1 MPLDAMTDESDED
14 LLAAYVRGEKTA
26 ARSLTL
32 RLTPRVLG
40 QAFRMLGDRAEA
52 EDVTQEA
59 LLRLWKIAPEWRM
72 GEAKISTWLWQ
83 VTANLCTD
91 RLRKRGRQR
100 PLDDAGD
107 PVDSTPSAAEQ
118 MQQTTRAAALH
129 AALEALPERQAKAVR
144 MRHIEG
150 LGNPEIAAILE
161 TSVEAV
167 ESLTARGARALKAA
181 LADRRAELGFTDEH

>member
-14 LLAAYVRGEKTA
+14 LIAAYNRGETAA

-40 QAFRMLGDRAEA
+40 QAFK
-52 EDVTQEA
+52 V
-59 LLRLWKIAPEWRM
+59 
-72 GEAKISTWLWQ
+72 STWLWQ

-91 RLRKRGRQR
+91 RLRKRGRQM

-107 PVDSTPSAAEQ
+107 PIDAAPSAADQ
-118 MQQTTRAAALH
+118 MQQNTRAAALH
-129 AALEALPERQAKAVR
+129 AALAALPERQAKAVR
-144 MRHIEG
+144 LRHIEG
-150 LGNPEIAAILE
+150 LGNPEIAVILD